1 MDFKGTRG
9 KWEYRYDGFEHCYD
23 IVSDNEFICTTM
35 SGNTKAKANALLI
48 SKALEMLEKLKECID
63 ILDVKC
69 TDGCINKTWIDFQNG
84 NGEDI
89 GIEIDRFIKETKQ
102 LIKEATEL

>member
-23 IVSDNEFICTTM
+23 IVSNNEFICTTM
-35 SGNTKAKANALLI
+35 SGNTKAKADALLI
-48 SKALEMLEKLKECID
+48 SKAPEMLEMLK
-63 ILDVKC
+63 KC
-69 TDGCINKTWIDFQNG
+69 KMMCDHLNIHHVSNELNK
-84 NGEDI
+84 
-89 GIEIDRFIKETKQ
+89 

>member
-9 KWEYRYDGFEHCYD
+9 KWEYSYDGFEHCYD

-35 SGNTKAKANALLI
+35 SGNTKAKADALLI
-48 SKALEMLEKLKECID
+48 SKAPEMLELLQSLVSSEMTPLTIRK
-63 ILDVKC
+63 
-69 TDGCINKTWIDFQNG
+69 QA
-84 NGEDI
+84 
-89 GIEIDRFIKETKQ
+89 KQ

>member
-9 KWEYRYDGFEHCYD
+9 KWEYSYDGFEHCYD

-35 SGNTKAKANALLI
+35 SGNTKAKADALLI
-48 SKALEMLEKLKECID
+48 SKAPEMLEFLQSLVSSEMTPLAIRK
-63 ILDVKC
+63 
-69 TDGCINKTWIDFQNG
+69 QA
-84 NGEDI
+84 
-89 GIEIDRFIKETKQ
+89 KQ